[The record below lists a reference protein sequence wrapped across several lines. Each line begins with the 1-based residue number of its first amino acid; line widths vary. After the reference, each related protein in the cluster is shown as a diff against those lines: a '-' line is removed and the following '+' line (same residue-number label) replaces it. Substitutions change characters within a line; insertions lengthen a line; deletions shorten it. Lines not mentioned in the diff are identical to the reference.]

1 MKTVRQSSV
10 CRHLLVLNGPSVDFN
25 IIFQNNDEKV
35 PVAQY
40 VKNLMTWN
48 CTEDHSNMVI
58 QGPCIK
64 KNIFSYKDLLL
75 TEFKGRT
82 VSYGLCF
89 LA

>member
-1 MKTVRQSSV
+1 MDP
-10 CRHLLVLNGPSVDFN
+10 LLILN

-64 KNIFSYKDLLL
+64 SSIFSYKYLLL

>member
-1 MKTVRQSSV
+1 MDP
-10 CRHLLVLNGPSVDFN
+10 LLILN

-58 QGPCIK
+58 QGPCFK
-64 KNIFSYKDLLL
+64 NNIFSYKYLLL

-89 LA
+89 LT